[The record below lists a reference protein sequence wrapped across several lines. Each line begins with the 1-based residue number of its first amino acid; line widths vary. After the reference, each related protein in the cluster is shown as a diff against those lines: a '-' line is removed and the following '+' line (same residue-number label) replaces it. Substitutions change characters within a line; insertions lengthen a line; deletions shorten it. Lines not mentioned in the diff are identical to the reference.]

1 MRINIPELA
10 FAIAL
15 TLGAVFAP
23 LTSTSTSMAQAVG
36 NLTISNNW
44 IRATPPAAMA
54 GGGFL
59 TIENSGTNND
69 TLISVEFNGAK
80 KSEIH
85 EMKMDDGIMKMRP
98 LYDGIVV
105 PAGGKIELKPGG
117 FHLMFMRLKDQLK
130 DGQTFPVK
138 LTFANAGEITLDFPV
153 LDLAKGRHL
162 MMHGN

>member
-1 MRINIPELA
+1 MRIRLSELT

-15 TLGAVFAP
+15 TLGTAFGP
-23 LTSTSTSMAQAVG
+23 LTSTLPSLAQAVG
-36 NLTISNNW
+36 NLTITNNW
-44 IRATPPAAMA
+44 IRATPPAAMV

-59 TIENSGTNND
+59 VIENSSTKDD
-69 TLISVEFNGAK
+69 TLISVEFGGAK

-117 FHLMFMRLKDQLK
+117 FHLMFMGLKDQLK
-130 DGQTFPVK
+130 DGQNFPIK
-138 LTFANAGEITLDFPV
+138 LTFANAGEITLEFPV
-153 LDLAKGRHL
+153 LDLIKGKQL